1 MVLSSE
7 TMQTLVILYICSGY
21 AISLMGFRVVLR
33 RVKGLEWNVSDY
45 LTMVCV
51 VALIA
56 RTSMIHVVLIWGTNN
71 VPLFYRVLHIFGAE
85 EIYQRETGSKLLLA
99 SRFFYIT

>member
-1 MVLSSE
+1 MVFSSE
-7 TMQTLVILYICSGY
+7 TIQTLAILYICSGY
-21 AISLMGFRVVLR
+21 AISLMGFRLVLR
-33 RVKGLEWNVSDY
+33 RINGLKWDVSDF

-56 RTSMIHVVLIWGTNN
+56 RISMIHVVLVWGTNV
-71 VPLFYRVLHIFGAE
+71 VPAFYRVFYVFGKE

-99 SRFFYIT
+99 SRFFYNT